1 MGMPEGKRMVLVVKR
16 ERSGQWFKKDG
27 GMVHGWTEMTP
38 EEAALYERA
47 ASKAGDL
54 ERFK

>member
-16 ERSGQWFKKDG
+16 ERSGQWFKKNG
-27 GMVHGWTEMTP
+27 GMVYGWTLMSY
-38 EEAALYERA
+38 EEAVLYERA

-54 ERFK
+54 ERFN

>member
-16 ERSGQWFKKDG
+16 ERSGQWSKKDG
-27 GMVHGWTEMTP
+27 GVVYGWTEMTP

-47 ASKAGDL
+47 ASKSGHL
-54 ERFK
+54 EALR